1 MTSILDRYLSVQAD
15 DQLVAQRGRMLN
27 LVLLITSGAVLF
39 SAFIT
44 IAFGPRAPMFLIID
58 ALSLLTFGVLYW
70 YTRRGHRWPPYL
82 FLAFLALVMPYA
94 FQKDLYSPLVLAL
107 AAPVVMAPL
116 IAAPWLSIPM
126 AAVEALM
133 LFVFNSVL
141 DYPPLSL
148 LAMIILGVFGIISWL
163 SSSNLEN
170 ALKEAS
176 QNASALAESN
186 RELQSSRVLLEI
198 NARDLERRAIQLEAA
213 AAVGQAATSILE
225 TDRLTRRVVEVI
237 REQFGLY
244 YVGLF
249 LMDEAGSPDEP
260 GGEWAVLQAGTGEAG
275 QAMLARGHRLRI
287 GGGSMIGWSIA
298 HSQARIAQQAE
309 EDAVRLPTP
318 ELPDTRSEAALP
330 LRSRGQVL
338 GALTVQSDQPAA
350 FDQDTVVVLQ
360 TMADQV
366 AVALDNARL
375 FSEAEEALEATRRA
389 YGELSREGWA
399 ELLRAQSGLGYRG
412 GKRGITRVG
421 GVRRSEME
429 QTLQKGASVQSNDV
443 ADARSG
449 AEAQHPLAVPIKV
462 RGNVVGILDT
472 YKPGD
477 AGEWTPEEV
486 TLVEALADQV
496 GVALESARLYRD
508 AQRRAAHERLVS
520 EITDKMRRAADMDT
534 LMQTAI
540 QEMAAALDAPN
551 AFVQLSAMPEMTR
564 DDDFD
569 TDWQD

>member
-1 MTSILDRYLSVQAD
+1 MTSILDRYLSVQTD

-39 SAFIT
+39 SASIT
-44 IAFGPRAPMFLIID
+44 IAFGPRVPIFLIID

-70 YTRRGHRWPPYL
+70 YTRCGHHWPPYL

-94 FQKDLYSPLVLAL
+94 FQKDLYSPLALAL

-126 AAVEALM
+126 AVVEALM

-141 DYPPLSL
+141 DYPPLNP
-148 LAMIILGVFGIISWL
+148 LAMIILGVFGLISWL
-163 SSSNLEN
+163 SSSNLAN

-186 RELQSSRVLLEI
+186 RELQSSRALLEI

-225 TDRLTRRVVEVI
+225 TERLTRRVVEVI

-249 LMDEAGSPDEP
+249 LMDDAGSPDER

-287 GGGSMIGWSIA
+287 DGGSMIGWSIA
-298 HSQARIAQQAE
+298 HSQVRIAQKVE
-309 EDAVRLPTP
+309 EDAVHLPTP

-350 FDQDTVVVLQ
+350 FDQDAIVVLQ

-375 FSEAEEALEATRRA
+375 FAEAKAALEATHRA
-389 YGELSREGWA
+389 YGELSREAWA
-399 ELLRAQSGLGYRG
+399 ELLRVQPGLGYSSGERG
-412 GKRGITRVG
+412 VTRIGGI
-421 GVRRSEME
+421 RRTEME
-429 QTLQKGASVQSNDV
+429 QEMEKRATVQGDS
-443 ADARSG
+443 SG
-449 AEAQHPLAVPIKV
+449 TKAKHPLAVPLKV
-462 RGNVVGILDT
+462 RGNVLGILDT

-496 GVALESARLYRD
+496 GMALESARLYND
-508 AQRRAAHERLVS
+508 AQRRAIHERLVS
-520 EITDKMRRAADMDT
+520 EISDKLRRATDMDT

-540 QEMAAALDAPN
+540 REMAAALDAPST
-551 AFVQLSAMPEMTR
+551 FVQLSALPETAR
-564 DDDFD
+564 DED
-569 TDWQD
+569 

>member
-1 MTSILDRYLSVQAD
+1 
-15 DQLVAQRGRMLN
+15 
-27 LVLLITSGAVLF
+27 
-39 SAFIT
+39 
-44 IAFGPRAPMFLIID
+44 
-58 ALSLLTFGVLYW
+58 
-70 YTRRGHRWPPYL
+70 
-82 FLAFLALVMPYA
+82 
-94 FQKDLYSPLVLAL
+94 
-107 AAPVVMAPL
+107 
-116 IAAPWLSIPM
+116 M

-141 DYPPLSL
+141 DYPPLNP

-237 REQFGLY
+237 REQFDLY

-298 HSQARIAQQAE
+298 HSQARIAQKAE
-309 EDAVRLPTP
+309 DDAIRLPTP

-350 FDQDTVVVLQ
+350 FDQDTIVVLQ
-360 TMADQV
+360 TMADKV

-449 AEAQHPLAVPIKV
+449 AEAQHPLAVTIKV

-496 GVALESARLYRD
+496 GMALESARLYND
-508 AQRRAAHERLVS
+508 AQRHAAHERLVS
-520 EITDKMRRAADMDT
+520 EISNKLRRATDMDT

-540 QEMAAALDAPN
+540 REMAAALDAPS
-551 AFVQLSAMPEMTR
+551 AFVQLSALPEAARDEDRNDVTR
-564 DDDFD
+564 HDSQMSKERGSDR
-569 TDWQD
+569 